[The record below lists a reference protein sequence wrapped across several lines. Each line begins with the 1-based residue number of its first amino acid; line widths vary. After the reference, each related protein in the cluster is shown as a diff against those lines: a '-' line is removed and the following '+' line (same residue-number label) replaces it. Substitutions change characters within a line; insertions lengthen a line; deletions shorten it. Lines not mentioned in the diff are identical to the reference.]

1 MRARFVPVLA
11 VACGLLVASC
21 SPSEEPTPMPTAV
34 ETTASP
40 TPTETPTPTATPTP
54 TPTPID
60 PQTVNIEAAKQTV
73 LDYVADSNALSIA
86 GYVGWEARM
95 AKYWGAP
102 ELMALYGE
110 FYRSAEEEGA
120 RAEGAST
127 VGDIALLEY
136 RADPTGAGFDQVD
149 LEYCSDNSAVTHFAR
164 DGSTI
169 EKNAPSRFV
178 YEVRLQRQQDGRWTF
193 TELTALTARLC

>member
-54 TPTPID
+54 TPAPID

-73 LDYVADSNALSIA
+73 LDYVADVNTVSAAAYS
-86 GYVGWEARM
+86 GWEDLIW
-95 AKYWGAP
+95 YFGTL
-102 ELMALYGE
+102 ELMDIYSDFLERQVAAGA
-110 FYRSAEEEGA
+110 RSEGA
-120 RAEGAST
+120 LVVIST
-127 VGDIALLEY
+127 VVTEY
-136 RADPTGAGFDQVD
+136 TADPTGAGFDQVR
-149 LEYCSDNSAVTHFAR
+149 LEYCEDNSARTNFNA
-164 DGSTI
+164 DGSVR
-169 EKNAPSRFV
+169 EKTTPPRFI
-178 YEVRLQRQQDGRWTF
+178 YEAVLLRQASGHWTF
-193 TELTALTARLC
+193 TELTAHTDRIC

>member
-73 LDYVADSNALSIA
+73 LDYTADFNEVSAA
-86 GYVGWEARM
+86 GYGDWQSRLS
-95 AKYWGAP
+95 KYWGNA
-102 ELMALYGE
+102 ELMGLYGDLYQSALDE
-110 FYRSAEEEGA
+110 GRRSEGA
-120 RAEGAST
+120 VIVVS
-127 VGDIALLEY
+127 ISSLEY
-136 RADPTGAGFDQVD
+136 VADPTGSGYEQVR
-149 LEYCSDNSAVTHFAR
+149 LEYCEDNSARTNFNA
-164 DGSTI
+164 DGTVRP
-169 EKNAPSRFV
+169 KNAPPRFV
-178 YEVRLQRQQDGRWTF
+178 FEALMQHQADGRWTF
-193 TELTALTARLC
+193 NELTAHTDRLC